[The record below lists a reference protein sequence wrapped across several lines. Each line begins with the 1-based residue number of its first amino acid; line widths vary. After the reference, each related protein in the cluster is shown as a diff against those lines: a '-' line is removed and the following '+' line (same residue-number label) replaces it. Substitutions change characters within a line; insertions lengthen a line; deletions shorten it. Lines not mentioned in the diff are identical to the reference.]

1 MLDVPSEFYDKKSR
15 FYYYKIQEYSDFSE
29 VREDIVWRKLGD
41 IEEHL
46 LAVAWVPL
54 ERIIEIAY
62 QGFDFPE
69 SKEVLCREKS
79 ILQKKAWLNP
89 SNQ

>member
-1 MLDVPSEFYDKKSR
+1 MCSPSAFYHKQSR
-15 FYYYKIQEYSDFSE
+15 FYYYKIQEYSDFSR
-29 VREDIVWRKLGD
+29 VKEDIVWRKLGD

-62 QGFDFPE
+62 QDFDFPAIKAVRE
-69 SKEVLCREKS
+69 FFAERNLLVLQQDMMK
-79 ILQKKAWLNP
+79 P
-89 SNQ
+89 